1 MGYHDFPSKF
11 FCLTVPKNFVGD
23 PVFVPQ
29 SFRYRKNLWIRGTV
43 GVSGF
48 SVDTFLSHKAE
59 KFHRGNSLCFTE
71 FLVSK
76 KLMEKRGLVSGFP
89 VENFLSHGAE
99 KFLWGTLLC
108 FTIFRVSKKIKDKR
122 GVAITILRR
131 KRFSLTM
138 PKNCVGEPFNVPL
151 FLVSTNFIFR
161 MVVSRF
167 SVENF
172 FVAHWRKIS

>member
-1 MGYHDFPSKF
+1 MGYHDFPSKI

-29 SFRYRKNLWIRGTV
+29 SFRYRKNLWIRGTG

-48 SVDTFLSHKAE
+48 SVDTFLYHKAE
-59 KFHRGNSLCFTE
+59 KFHRGNSRCFTE

-99 KFLWGTLLC
+99 KFLRGTLLC
-108 FTIFRVSKKIKDKR
+108 FTKFRVSKKVKDKR

-131 KRFSLTM
+131 K
-138 PKNCVGEPFNVPL
+138 
-151 FLVSTNFIFR
+151 
-161 MVVSRF
+161 
-167 SVENF
+167 F
-172 FVAHWRKIS
+172 FV